1 MEKFLEIVRAAIS
14 EGATDIHLVEKLP
27 PLYRIS
33 KELKQS
39 QTIEPM
45 NKYDLERLMEALVD
59 DSLELVEVFEETKR
73 LDIPF
78 DLDSETRLRI
88 NASMASGVPTFSIR
102 IIRNKTIDVDGLGLR
117 NIINTLK
124 NVNSGLV
131 LITGKVNSGKTT
143 TLNAFVQEINKTL
156 NKKVVMLEEPIEYRH
171 ISDRAVIVQ
180 KEVSK
185 NADIPTYYD
194 GVINLLREDSD
205 IAIIGE
211 IRDRQTMDAVLD
223 LAESG
228 GLVIGT
234 LHTRSCGET
243 IERIIGMYDPN
254 EQTAIKYTV
263 SNVLKMVVSQK
274 LVKGM
279 KGQPVLVPETMVVNP
294 TIAAL
299 IRQEKFSVSE
309 IQDSIHHSNVNG
321 TISFER
327 SFTKLYNDN
336 IIDMT
341 AIRNN
346 VEENSLNLITNLIGG
361 GY

>member
-1 MEKFLEIVRAAIS
+1 MEKFLEIVRTAVA
-14 EGATDIHLVEKLP
+14 EGATDIHLVENLH
-27 PLYRIS
+27 PLYRIN
-33 KELKQS
+33 KELKQNKD
-39 QTIEPM
+39 IEPM
-45 NKYDLERLMEALVD
+45 NRFDLESLMEALVD
-59 DSLELVEVFEETKR
+59 ESLELVEQFEESKK
-73 LDIPF
+73 LDLPF
-78 DLDSETRLRI
+78 ELDPQTRLRI
-88 NASMASGVPTFSIR
+88 NASMSSGVPTFSIR
-102 IIRNKTIDVDGLGLR
+102 IIRNKIIDIEKLGLR
-117 NIINTLK
+117 EIVNILK
-124 NVNSGLV
+124 EINSGLV

-156 NKKVVMLEEPIEYRH
+156 NKKIVMLEEPIEYRH
-171 ISDRAVIVQ
+171 KSDKAVIVQ
-180 KEVSK
+180 KEVNK
-185 NADIPTYYD
+185 AGDVPTYYD

-211 IRDRQTMDAVLD
+211 IRDRKTMDAVLD

-243 IERIIGMYDPN
+243 IDRIICMYDPN
-254 EQTAIKYTV
+254 EQKAIKYTL
-263 SNVLKMVVSQK
+263 SNVLRMVVSQK
-274 LVKGM
+274 LVKSVTGNT
-279 KGQPVLVPETMVVNP
+279 VLVPEMMLVNP

-299 IRQEKFSVSE
+299 IRQEKFNISE
-309 IQDSIHHSNVNG
+309 IQDAVHHSHVKG

-341 AIRNN
+341 AIKNN
-346 VEENSLNLITNLIGG
+346 VEESSLNLITNLIGG